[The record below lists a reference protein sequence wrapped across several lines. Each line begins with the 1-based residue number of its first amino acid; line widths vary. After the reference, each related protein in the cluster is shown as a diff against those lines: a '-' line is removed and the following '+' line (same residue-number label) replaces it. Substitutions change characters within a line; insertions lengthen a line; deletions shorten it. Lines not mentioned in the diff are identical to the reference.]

1 MKHRGVNRILV
12 TGHDG
17 YVGAVLV
24 PWLLKNG
31 YDVTGLD
38 TFYYE
43 DCWFGE
49 SRVKIKSVRKDI
61 RDIKVDDLKRF
72 DAVIHLAALSNDPL
86 GQLSA
91 KVTLDIDYRATVR
104 LAELAKQAGVRRF
117 LYASSC
123 SLYGKSD
130 KEWMDET
137 SPMAPLTAYAQ
148 SKVRAEEDLQ
158 KLSDSHFAP
167 IILRCATVFGVSP
180 KLRVDL
186 VVNDLTAWGI
196 TTGNIRILS
205 DGTPWRPLIHVED
218 LAAAYEFFL
227 HVPLETGQNHVL
239 NIGFTTHNYTVRNIA
254 EFVAQVLPGT
264 KVVFASEPDRD
275 ARSYRVRFDKF
286 HSLSGLEPQWDL
298 EGGIRHI
305 VEAYRQH
312 GLTQEDFFGG
322 KYVRLNQIQY
332 LIKAGRLDSELRWRK
347 VEEN

>member
-1 MKHRGVNRILV
+1 MIGRVKRVLV

-24 PWLLKNG
+24 PQLVKKG

-43 DCWFGE
+43 DCWFGD

-61 RDIKVDDLKRF
+61 RDIEVNDLKQF
-72 DAVIHLAALSNDPL
+72 DAIIHLAALSNDPL

-91 KVTLDIDYRATVR
+91 KVTLDIDYHATVR
-104 LAELAKQAGVRRF
+104 LAEFAKQAGVQRF

-137 SPMAPLTAYAQ
+137 SPMAPLTAYAE
-148 SKVRAEEDLQ
+148 SKVKAEQDLQ

-167 IILRCATVFGVSP
+167 IILRCATIFGVSP

-186 VVNDLTAWGI
+186 VVNNLTAWGI
-196 TTGNIRILS
+196 TTGKIRILS

-227 HVPLETGQNHVL
+227 HVPVDTGQNQVF
-239 NIGFTTHNYTVRNIA
+239 NIGFNTHNYKVRTIA
-254 EFVAQVLPGT
+254 ELVTHILPGT
-264 KVVFASEPDRD
+264 EVVFSEKPDRD
-275 ARSYRVRFDKF
+275 ARSYRVRFDNF
-286 HSLSGLEPQWDL
+286 HSLFGLEPQWDL
-298 EGGIRHI
+298 EGGILQI
-305 VEAYRQH
+305 VEAYRKH
-312 GLTQEDFFGG
+312 RLMQEDFFGR

-332 LIKAGRLDSELRWRK
+332 LMKAGRLDSELRWRK
-347 VEEN
+347 EEEN